1 MTKGISRK
9 QRLAEQRHAK
19 RVQGCATWGSAAK
32 KPPWAVP
39 IAAKPTWP
47 SVGRIAPAM
56 PEPLPPA
63 HYPAE
68 RVAIGKRQVAGGGA

>member
-1 MTKGISRK
+1 MTKGIPRK

-19 RVQGCATWGSAAK
+19 RVQGCATWGSAAN
-32 KPPWAVP
+32 KPPRAVP
-39 IAAKPTWP
+39 IATKPSRA

-63 HYPAE
+63 HYPAK